1 VNRKHTKVSALSKFR
16 VVIAWGLVLAVLVS
30 GSAMAGA
37 SGSGDGQ
44 RAAAAKKKCKKG
56 KKCKKK
62 PAAPVAP
69 VAGASVPATS
79 PATPPADGGGGDD
92 VLFDITAL
100 SGTFDATVTFPD
112 SPDCT
117 ITKDAHWTATL
128 LPGADP
134 ARLVTFPD
142 DNGSPL
148 YIFNASQIPYT
159 AAGSGVAT
167 VTCPPGPPDPSG
179 TASCNFSLSQPLS
192 ATVSSDPEGSP
203 DPINLEWFFGYN
215 VFYYPN
221 PANGGT
227 CTASGSSPPS
237 LSSVEDSPGLFVS
250 PSNDGSNLLE
260 PIGKSSV
267 PLSTF
272 NGDTTL
278 NFSGSTSGASLSAS
292 WELHLSLHRR

>member
-1 VNRKHTKVSALSKFR
+1 MEVSPLSKFR
-16 VVIAWGLVLAVLVS
+16 VVIAWGLVLALLVS

-37 SGSGDGQ
+37 PGSGDGQ
-44 RAAAAKKKCKKG
+44 LAAAAKKKKK
-56 KKCKKK
+56 KKKKK

-69 VAGASVPATS
+69 GAGAPGVATP
-79 PATPPADGGGGDD
+79 PATPPGGGGGADD

-100 SGTFDATVTFPD
+100 SGTFDATVTRPD

-128 LPGADP
+128 APGAEP
-134 ARLVTFPD
+134 ARLQLYYTDELGPV
-142 DNGSPL
+142 
-148 YIFNASQIPYT
+148 YIFNATDIPT
-159 AAGSGVAT
+159 VSTGNGVAT
-167 VTCPPGPPDPSG
+167 VTCPPGLPNPNG
-179 TASCNFSLSQPLS
+179 TASCNFQLTFPSTD
-192 ATVSSDPEGSP
+192 ATISSDPEGSR

-227 CTASGSSPPS
+227 CTASGSPPPS

-267 PLSTF
+267 PLSQF

-278 NFSGSTSGASLSAS
+278 NFSGSTSGASLNAS
-292 WELHLSLHRR
+292 WQLSVSLHRR